1 MSMNAKKVIFI
12 LGPTAIGK
20 TSLSIDLAKKLNTEI
35 ISCDSRQ
42 FYKEL
47 LIGAAP
53 PSVNELVEVR
63 HHFIQNISVTND
75 YNAGKFEI
83 DAIKLITELH
93 KKKDVII
100 AVGGSG
106 LYIDAICKG
115 FDNIPIVPS
124 KLREELNNEFKENGK
139 KWLQNEIQKIDPE
152 FYTNCDKNN
161 SQRLLR
167 ALEVFKETGKTIS
180 SFKTKKIKQRRFEI
194 LKIGLDTDRKIL
206 YKRINKRVDNM
217 LEKGLVEEVR
227 SLIPYQQLNALQTV
241 GYKELFNY
249 CNDEITL
256 ETAINNI
263 KQNTRRF
270 AKRQITWF
278 KKDKITKWFA
288 PHQIKD
294 IDSFIGL

>member
-1 MSMNAKKVIFI
+1 MNTKKVIF
-12 LGPTAIGK
+12 LVGPTAIGK
-20 TSLSIDLAKKLNTEI
+20 TSLSIELAKKLNTEI

-53 PSVNELVEVR
+53 PSANELSEVQ
-63 HHFIQNISVTND
+63 HHFIQNISVTNE

-93 KKKDVII
+93 QKKDVII

-115 FDNIPIVPS
+115 FDNIPIVS
-124 KLREELNNEFKENGK
+124 TKLREQLNKEFKDKGK
-139 KWLQNEIQKIDPE
+139 QWLQNEIQKIDPE

-167 ALEVFKETGKTIS
+167 SLEVYRETNKTIS
-180 SFKTKKIKQRRFEI
+180 SFKTKKSKPRTFEI
-194 LKIGLDTDRKIL
+194 IKIGLDTERKIL
-206 YKRINKRVDNM
+206 YKKINKRVDKM
-217 LEKGLVEEVR
+217 LEQGLVDEVR

-241 GYKELFNY
+241 GYKELFPFY
-249 CNDEITL
+249 NDEVTL
-256 ETAINNI
+256 ETAVNHI

-278 KKDKITKWFA
+278 KKDKKTKWFE
-288 PHQIKD
+288 PHQAKEIKT
-294 IDSFIGL
+294 FIGL

>member
-1 MSMNAKKVIFI
+1 MNIKKVIFI
-12 LGPTAIGK
+12 VGPTAIGK
-20 TSLSIDLAKKLNTEI
+20 TSLSIELAKKLNTEI

-53 PSVNELVEVR
+53 PSVNELVDVR
-63 HHFIQNISVTND
+63 HHFIQNMSVTND

-93 KKKDVII
+93 QKKDVII

-115 FDNIPIVPS
+115 FDNIPIVSS
-124 KLREELNNEFKENGK
+124 KLRDKLNIEFNEKGKE
-139 KWLQNEIQKIDPE
+139 WLQNEIKIIDPE

-167 ALEVFKETGKTIS
+167 ALEVFKETNKTIS
-180 SFKTKKIKQRRFEI
+180 SFKTKKSKQRKFEI
-194 LKIGLDTDRKIL
+194 IKIGLDTDRKIL
-206 YKRINKRVDNM
+206 YKKINKRVDNM
-217 LEKGLVEEVR
+217 LEQGLVDEVR

-241 GYKELFNY
+241 GYKELFHY
-249 CNDEITL
+249 YNDEVTL
-256 ETAINNI
+256 EAAVNNI

-278 KKDKITKWFA
+278 KKDQNTKWFE
-288 PHQIKD
+288 PHQTKEIKT
-294 IDSFIGL
+294 FIGL

>member
-1 MSMNAKKVIFI
+1 MNTKRVIFI
-12 LGPTAIGK
+12 VGPTAIGK
-20 TSLSIDLAKKLNTEI
+20 TSLSIELAKKLNTEI

-53 PSVNELVEVR
+53 PSANELAEVR
-63 HHFIQNISVTND
+63 HHFIQNMSVINE

-93 KKKDVII
+93 QKKDVII

-106 LYIDAICKG
+106 FYIDAICKG
-115 FDNIPIVPS
+115 FDDIPIAAS
-124 KLREELNNEFKENGK
+124 KLREQLNKEVKEKGK
-139 KWLQNEIQKIDPE
+139 EWLQNEIQKIDPE

-167 ALEVFKETGKTIS
+167 ALEVFKETNKTIS
-180 SFKTKKIKQRRFEI
+180 SFKTKKSKQRKFEI
-194 LKIGLDTDRKIL
+194 IKIGLDTDRKIL
-206 YKRINKRVDNM
+206 YKKINKRVDNM
-217 LEKGLVEEVR
+217 LEQGLVDEVR

-241 GYKELFNY
+241 GYKELFHY
-249 CNDEITL
+249 YNDEVTL
-256 ETAINNI
+256 EAAVNNI

-278 KKDKITKWFA
+278 KKDQNTKWFE
-288 PHQIKD
+288 PHQTKEIKTL
-294 IDSFIGL
+294 IGL

>member
-1 MSMNAKKVIFI
+1 MNTKKVIFI
-12 LGPTAIGK
+12 VGPTAIGK

-47 LIGAAP
+47 LIGAVP
-53 PSVNELVEVR
+53 PSANELAEVR
-63 HHFIQNISVTND
+63 HHFIQNMSVTNE

-83 DAIKLITELH
+83 DAMKLITELH

-100 AVGGSG
+100 AIGGSG

-115 FDNIPIVPS
+115 FDNIPIVAS
-124 KLREELNNEFKENGK
+124 KLREQLNNEFKENGK
-139 KWLQNEIQKIDPE
+139 EWLQNEIQKIDPE

-167 ALEVFKETGKTIS
+167 ALEVFKETSKPIS
-180 SFKTKKIKQRRFEI
+180 SFRTKKSKPRTFQII
-194 LKIGLDTDRKIL
+194 KIGLDTDREIL
-206 YKRINKRVDNM
+206 YKRINNRVHNM
-217 LEKGLVEEVR
+217 LEQGLVDEVR

-241 GYKELFNY
+241 GYKELFHY
-249 CNDEITL
+249 YNDEVTL
-256 ETAINNI
+256 ETAVNNI

-278 KKDKITKWFA
+278 KKDKKIKWFK
-288 PHQIKD
+288 PTQTKEIKT
-294 IDSFIGL
+294 FIGL